1 MEENIMEKPPA
12 EEEKDWKMNCRFHV
26 ESPLDRELITEGYR
40 VILLRSWRFILG
52 IILTLAC
59 LGFAVKYAA
68 DAARLIREGYTGVW
82 EKWLPY
88 ILFWAALGIA
98 NFVLHVT
105 YPGRCAR
112 QFIRQREALYG
123 DTAHQKAEYFFCDES
138 VHTEGSSGA
147 KIDTAYTQIRHV
159 YETQHGII
167 LKQKENL
174 FHILD
179 KSRID
184 GGSPEELIAFLKE
197 KLPWAAFYNIPD

>member
-1 MEENIMEKPPA
+1 MEENIVENVPA
-12 EEEKDWKMNCRFHV
+12 EEEKDWKLNCRFHV
-26 ESPLDRELITEGYR
+26 ESPLDRELLTEGYR
-40 VILLRSWRFILG
+40 VLMVHSWRFILG
-52 IILTLAC
+52 MILTLAC

-68 DAARLIREGYTGVW
+68 DAARLIREGYTGIW

-138 VHTEGSSGA
+138 VHAEGSSGA
-147 KIDTAYTQIRHV
+147 KMETAYAQIRHV
-159 YETQHGII
+159 YQTKHGIV
-167 LKQKENL
+167 LKLKENL

-179 KSRID
+179 RSRID

-197 KLPWAAFYNIPD
+197 KLPWAAFHITD